1 MVKNLSLKTF
11 LVASLAII
19 AVSCKKENS
28 AATDDASVAVTQAA
42 VADMGAIAVSA
53 NAAGSKDSLYV
64 IGACDK
70 NQRRDSIAFSS
81 LPAAATSYLSA
92 NYAGYTAQKAYVN
105 KDASG
110 TVKGYVAIIQFNG
123 KPVGI
128 QFDANGAFVRV
139 LEQREGHDFHGGG
152 FHPGGHFDDR
162 DGMKRD
168 TIALSALPS
177 AIKSYYAA
185 NYAKDTLVRAFRNR
199 DSSIIVLS
207 SNNGLFATAFTAT
220 GTFISRA
227 QLPSHQGPP
236 VSIEVS
242 ALPSKAQSYLT
253 ATYPNYVFKHGFK
266 IMNGTT
272 VQGYVVFIDANA
284 TKYAVEFD
292 ATGTFVRAVTV
303 R

>member
-1 MVKNLSLKTF
+1 MVKNLSLKTILF
-11 LVASLAII
+11 ASLAVI

-28 AATDDASVAVTQAA
+28 VSTDDASVAVTQAA
-42 VADMGAIAVSA
+42 VADMGAIAISG
-53 NAAGSKDSLYV
+53 AGTGSRDSLYV
-64 IGACDK
+64 IGACDR
-70 NQRRDSIAFSS
+70 NQRRDSIAFSN
-81 LPAAATSYLSA
+81 LPAAAKTYLST
-92 NYAGYTAQKAYVN
+92 NYAGYTAQKAYVT
-105 KDASG
+105 KDSSG
-110 TVKGYVAIIQFNG
+110 TVKGYVAIIQYNG
-123 KPVGI
+123 KPIGV
-128 QFDANGAFVRV
+128 QFDASGAFVRV
-139 LEQREGHDFHGGG
+139 LEQREGHDLHGDG
-152 FHPGGHFDDR
+152 FHQGGHFDDR

-168 TIALSALPS
+168 TIALSALPA
-177 AIKSYYAA
+177 AIKSYYTA

-236 VSIEVS
+236 TSIELS

-253 ATYPNYVFKHGFK
+253 ATYPNYVYKHGFK
-266 IMNGTT
+266 IMSGTT
-272 VQGYVVFIDANA
+272 IQGYVVFIDANA

-292 ATGTFVRAVTV
+292 ASGTFVRAVTV